1 MVRRYWLGL
10 MILAILS
17 PIGLLAEGT
26 AWGEWDAEELQET
39 VGYLPQGMERLKN
52 VWQAIFPDYSM
63 NFLGDS
69 TLGHSMEYALSA
81 IIGSAMIYGVIMLI
95 AKLMIRQKNKPIC
108 QNK

>member
-1 MVRRYWLGL
+1 MVRRYWLSL
-10 MILAILS
+10 MILVILS

-39 VGYLPQGMERLKN
+39 VGYLPQGMERFKN
-52 VWQAIFPDYSM
+52 VWQAMFPDYSM
-63 NFLGDS
+63 NFFGDS
-69 TLGHSMEYALSA
+69 TLAHSMEYALSA

-95 AKLMIRQKNKPIC
+95 TKLMIRQKNKPIC